1 MSGYVT
7 KADDPSLVYFY
18 INADRL
24 MYLKLDGTYETVML
38 KDLKPQTTQ
47 TFQTLAGKP
56 ETYPPTI
63 GTTATTAKAGNYQPG
78 YAEVQGADAGVRA
91 AMRNKPEILALT
103 QASTGLD
110 LTAILGKLNAVIAAI
125 KA

>member
-38 KDLKPQTTQ
+38 KDLKPQTAQ

-103 QASTGLD
+103 TGSTGLD
-110 LTAILGKLNAVIAAI
+110 LSALLGKVNALIAAL